1 MIKFTSRFESSW
13 ADPRTMHI
21 LPTGEWR
28 FQRPVTKAEKCCQCG
43 WCYIFCPTGCIENRG
58 TYFGANLDYCK
69 GCSICAHVCPVD
81 AIRMVREEVR

>member
-1 MIKFTSRFESSW
+1 MIKFRSRFEGSW
-13 ADPRTMHI
+13 ADPKTMHI

-28 FQRPVTKAEKCCQCG
+28 FQRPVTKVEKCSQCG

-81 AIRMVREEVR
+81 AIRMVQEEVR

>member
-1 MIKFTSRFESSW
+1 MIKFRSRFEGSW
-13 ADPRTMHI
+13 ADPKTMHI

-28 FQRPVTKAEKCCQCG
+28 FQRPLTKAEKCCQCG

-58 TYFGANLDYCK
+58 TYFEANLDYCK
-69 GCSICAHVCPVD
+69 GCSICARLCPVD